1 MFLRFTAV
9 PKEEVI
15 NTSTVTNFQRSRTSH
30 LAGASRGIF
39 FPGSQVAGACPG
51 ELFSDFA
58 VRGRLPPEGFF
69 QRARSSQAFR
79 PKEFFPATSRVAG
92 ALPDYFIFEVRGL
105 RVLARFF
112 SKKTLITTTTYHF
125 LFGTAVRKF
134 HASNPILFLTGPVA
148 KTASCNHKQ

>member
-1 MFLRFTAV
+1 MGLFLVPVKRVVETA
-9 PKEEVI
+9 
-15 NTSTVTNFQRSRTSH
+15 TVANFQIPRTSH

-39 FPGSQVAGACPG
+39 FHGSQVAGACPG

-69 QRARSSQAFR
+69 QQPRSSQAFR

-92 ALPDYFIFEVRGL
+92 ALPDYCVFEVRGL

-112 SKKTLITTTTYHF
+112 LKKH
-125 LFGTAVRKF
+125 
-134 HASNPILFLTGPVA
+134 
-148 KTASCNHKQ
+148 